1 MSPFYKNSISE
12 KDLLQL
18 CLKGDQRA
26 QRLLFDTFC
35 GRLMTVCRRY
45 GRTQQEAEDMLQ
57 ESFIKIFSNLQS
69 FNSTGSLYGWLKS
82 ITVNTSIKILQ
93 KRYNKIVSEDIDAVY
108 DQGVEQNFHYDLH
121 AEDLLAIISQLPVGY
136 NSVFNLYEIEGYS
149 HKEIGDLLNISEST
163 SRSQLAKAKKILRSL
178 IPKNQRYAV

>member
-1 MSPFYKNSISE
+1 
-12 KDLLQL
+12 
-18 CLKGDQRA
+18 
-26 QRLLFDTFC
+26 
-35 GRLMTVCRRY
+35 MTVCRRY

-108 DQGVEQNFHYDLH
+108 DQSVEQNFHYDLH